1 MPKEIRC
8 FLKIKMEGNKRDP
21 NFVGKKARFL
31 KFEKVT
37 SYKSQFTYYI
47 LRVRTEMIKY
57 RYIWHSLMTK
67 YIMIALKT

>member
-37 SYKSQFTYYI
+37 SYKS
-47 LRVRTEMIKY
+47 
-57 RYIWHSLMTK
+57 
-67 YIMIALKT
+67 